1 MALVEVRRPIVS
13 TDHLSTLASVFE
25 KATKLAVVVTVVGAG
40 LAALKDRSSRMAG
53 ERARF
58 GAAVVLGMASV
69 TAFSD
74 KAVDVLHGNH

>member
-13 TDHLSTLASVFE
+13 TDHLSTLATVTE
-25 KATKLAVVVTVVGAG
+25 KTTKLTVVATVVGAG
-40 LAALKDRSSRMAG
+40 LAALIDRSLRMAG

-58 GAAVVLGMASV
+58 GAAVVLGMAVV
-69 TAFSD
+69 TALSD